1 MVGDTRRNRNISKL
15 DKKRC
20 GCLIFNILWYNFVVM
35 MENNRIPQI
44 KVAEV
49 FVDGH
54 CVGFI
59 SDVKLNQVGEGCF
72 DLEGEWSGY
81 SDVLADDKMFTIS
94 IPRHECR
101 FFTDKVDAVKVKN
114 SGRVLFKGASFLP
127 DGPDSWF
134 DKLIEP
140 PDDLEV

>member
-1 MVGDTRRNRNISKL
+1 MT
-15 DKKRC
+15 
-20 GCLIFNILWYNFVVM
+20 
-35 MENNRIPQI
+35 ENNRIPQI

-59 SDVKLNQVGEGCF
+59 SDVKLSQVEEGCF

-81 SDVLADDKMFTIS
+81 SDVLAEDKMFTIS

-101 FFTDKVDAVKVKN
+101 FLTDKVDAVKVKN
-114 SGRVLFKGASFLP
+114 SGRILFKGASFLP
-127 DGPDSWF
+127 EGPDTWF
-134 DKLIEP
+134 DELIEP
-140 PDDLEV
+140 PEDLEAG